1 MSMNRRRR
9 TLWAPRL
16 IPILLLVL
24 IVACGAPTQ
33 TTPQTSASNQAEPTT
48 ASQTEPSAAASSA
61 PASDDATSSA
71 AASEAATASEA
82 ASASGAASEAAAA
95 STEATSEP
103 VGEQLDLAN
112 LSPDIPEP
120 TSPVTVKFATWNSES
135 EGLQKLVEQFQQLHP
150 NITIDL
156 QGAPAEE
163 MQDKLLTQVAGGTAP
178 DVAYVDTS
186 WVIDFASRNTLV
198 NLDDYMS
205 KSIAVK
211 PDDYVQAF
219 RDAMLWEGSMY
230 GAPVDGESTGLFYRT
245 DLFEAAGIEGPPKTW
260 EEFRAAAEKL
270 TVPDKKQ
277 YGIAMFANEAAY
289 YWYPWLWQAGGR
301 LLSDDGKQIA
311 FNSEEGKRAAE
322 FYVGLREFAPED
334 FLNSN
339 SYDGRVAFANG
350 TVGMYVAGA
359 WFAGTLRSEFP
370 DIEGKWAAAP
380 LPQDKQCATTVAGD
394 ALVLFEQ
401 SQNKDAAWKW
411 IEFLSAPQIMATQT
425 IGTPEAPGSLLPPRT
440 SLIDDP
446 RAYEN
451 NDLLKGFADQLE
463 CGVTN
468 TAPNE
473 NYGQVEEI
481 LNQQLGAALFGEI
494 DAATALE
501 QAAQEGQPKLTQ

>member
-1 MSMNRRRR
+1 LATHKPTRSK
-9 TLWAPRL
+9 LAFL
-16 IPILLLVL
+16 AILALLLPL
-24 IVACGAPTQ
+24 IAACGGTAATPAA
-33 TTPQTSASNQAEPTT
+33 TTPPASSGAQPTAAPAEAT
-48 ASQTEPSAAASSA
+48 SA
-61 PASDDATSSA
+61 PAA
-71 AASEAATASEA
+71 
-82 ASASGAASEAAAA
+82 
-95 STEATSEP
+95 EATSAPAEP
-103 VGEQLDLAN
+103 AATSQPIGEQLDLAN
-112 LSPDIPEP
+112 LSPDIPDP
-120 TSPVTVKFATWNSES
+120 SSPVTVKFATWNSES
-135 EGLQKLVEQFQQLHP
+135 EGLRKLAEQFHELHP
-150 NITIDL
+150 NITIDF

-186 WVIDFASRNTLV
+186 WVLDFASRNTLV
-198 NLDDYMS
+198 NLDEYMA
-205 KSIAVK
+205 KSNAVK
-211 PDDYVQAF
+211 PDDYVEAF

-230 GAPVDGESTGLFYRT
+230 GLPVDGESTGLFYRT
-245 DLFEAAGIEGPPKTW
+245 DLFEAAGIDGPPTTW
-260 EEFRAAAEKL
+260 EEFRSAAEQL
-270 TVPDKKQ
+270 TNVEEKR
-277 YGIAMFANEAAY
+277 YGFILFAPEAAY
-289 YWYPWLWQAGGR
+289 YWYPWLWQAGGT
-301 LLSDDGKQIA
+301 LLSEDGKQIA

-350 TVGMYVAGA
+350 TVAMYVAGA

-380 LPQDKQCATTVAGD
+380 LPEDKQCATTIAGD
-394 ALVLFEQ
+394 ALVIFEQ
-401 SQNKDAAWKW
+401 SQNKEAAWKW

-425 IGTPEAPGSLLPPRT
+425 IGTPEEPGSLLPPRK
-440 SLIDDP
+440 SLIEDP

-451 NDLLKGFADQLE
+451 NDLLKGFAEQMA

-494 DAATALE
+494 DAATAIE
-501 QAAQEGQPKLTQ
+501 QAAEEGQPRLAE

>member
-1 MSMNRRRR
+1 MSTNRLNQWRR
-9 TLWAPRL
+9 LQVVFV
-16 IPILLLVL
+16 LLLPL
-24 IVACGAPTQ
+24 LVACGAPAAA
-33 TTPQTSASNQAEPTT
+33 PEQAAVSPAPAPSQAT
-48 ASQTEPSAAASSA
+48 QTEPSQSAGAATSPAAASS
-61 PASDDATSSA
+61 PEGVASTEP
-71 AASEAATASEA
+71 AAS
-82 ASASGAASEAAAA
+82 SGAASPA
-95 STEATSEP
+95 ATSQP
-103 VGEQLDLAN
+103 IGEQLDLGN
-112 LSPDIPEP
+112 LSPDISEP

-135 EGLQKLVEQFQQLHP
+135 AGLQKLVEQFQQLHP

-156 QGAPAEE
+156 QGAPSEE

-205 KSIAVK
+205 KSISVK

-245 DLFEAAGIEGPPKTW
+245 DLFEAAGISAPPKTW

-270 TVPDKKQ
+270 TDTEKKQ

-301 LLSDDGKQIA
+301 LLSDDGQQIA

-322 FYVGLREFAPED
+322 FYVGLRDFAPED

-359 WFAGTLRSEFP
+359 WFAGTLREEFP
-370 DIEGKWAAAP
+370 DINGKWAAAP

-394 ALVLFEQ
+394 ALVIFEQ

-411 IEFLSAPQIMATQT
+411 VEFLSAPQIMASQT
-425 IGTPEAPGSLLPPRT
+425 IGTPEAPGSLLPPRK
-440 SLIDDP
+440 SLIEDP

-451 NDLLKGFADQLE
+451 NDLLRGFAEQLE

-501 QAAQEGQPKLTQ
+501 RAAEEGQPKLTE